1 MIAQKSKIRYLDGLK
16 GLACLPVLLGHF
28 KSDFLVLPGLEKL
41 LRIPYINGIMVNGNW
56 ALNLF
61 FIVSALLIAENIL
74 ADPELNYQKLAG
86 KMVKRYFRLSLPLL
100 VLYEIIWVIQKL
112 GLFANQEV
120 AAILGTENYLGKYF
134 TVEYTQLGAIREAL
148 IGTLFNGEFTFNSV
162 MWMMQIMFVGWYLS
176 VLLALLIRWGGT
188 NCVGAV
194 GFVFVG
200 LLILNSQYVLF
211 IAGVLLAYF
220 LSKKVTINKKA
231 QIVGIVALGTGYL
244 LANYCG
250 KIAGMMQNYTDS
262 TVWTSW
268 YLYSKMGAILFMIGI
283 VINTVI
289 QKILSFRL
297 FQALNK
303 ISFPIFMFHRVVEG
317 SVGSLIFLR
326 IYKTSNSVGDATR
339 MAWLGTVVVLVIVS
353 VIYAYF
359 IEPVLNKATNK
370 IVGFVMESP
379 RQKKEKAA

>member
-86 KMVKRYFRLSLPLL
+86 KMIKRYFRLSLPLL

-176 VLLALLIRWGGT
+176 VLLALLIRWGGR
-188 NCVGAV
+188 
-194 GFVFVG
+194 
-200 LLILNSQYVLF
+200 
-211 IAGVLLAYF
+211 IA
-220 LSKKVTINKKA
+220 
-231 QIVGIVALGTGYL
+231 
-244 LANYCG
+244 
-250 KIAGMMQNYTDS
+250 
-262 TVWTSW
+262 
-268 YLYSKMGAILFMIGI
+268 
-283 VINTVI
+283 
-289 QKILSFRL
+289 
-297 FQALNK
+297 
-303 ISFPIFMFHRVVEG
+303 
-317 SVGSLIFLR
+317 
-326 IYKTSNSVGDATR
+326 
-339 MAWLGTVVVLVIVS
+339 
-353 VIYAYF
+353 
-359 IEPVLNKATNK
+359 
-370 IVGFVMESP
+370 
-379 RQKKEKAA
+379 